1 MMMNKKKSQLPTSIN
16 IKQQIKV
23 IKLSKT
29 MMRARIKVMMKIGFS
44 VIVAVESLMLKHC
57 KNMLKYVKK
66 YLLKRERN
74 LILNN
79 KDR

>member
-1 MMMNKKKSQLPTSIN
+1 
-16 IKQQIKV
+16 
-23 IKLSKT
+23 